1 MASLTTSKLEL
12 PDRKNLQF
20 DPLFFPK
27 TIAII
32 GASKNRLGGFK
43 YYLADEYWGYQ
54 GQIYLINP
62 NHTELVRCSVSI
74 PILKILKF
82 QNLSIWLL
90 FRFRIL

>member
-62 NHTELVRCSVSI
+62 NHTELVRCSC
-74 PILKILKF
+74 
-82 QNLSIWLL
+82 LS
-90 FRFRIL
+90 RY